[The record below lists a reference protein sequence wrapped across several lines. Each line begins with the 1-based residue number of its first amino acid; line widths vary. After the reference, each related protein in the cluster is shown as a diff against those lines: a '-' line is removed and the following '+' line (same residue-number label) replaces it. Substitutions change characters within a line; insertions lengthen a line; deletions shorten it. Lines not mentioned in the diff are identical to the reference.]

1 MVEPAAIPVRVE
13 IMESQ
18 QCRIVGKSQSI
29 LMMIHP
35 IVSTRTRTTS
45 PTALRRAQGPMPSN
59 ASMPTWIGM
68 SLDKLEEK
76 VTKAQEELEQLQK
89 RVQKR
94 KAKEKLNHASKD

>member
-1 MVEPAAIPVRVE
+1 
-13 IMESQ
+13 
-18 QCRIVGKSQSI
+18 
-29 LMMIHP
+29 
-35 IVSTRTRTTS
+35 
-45 PTALRRAQGPMPSN
+45 MPSN